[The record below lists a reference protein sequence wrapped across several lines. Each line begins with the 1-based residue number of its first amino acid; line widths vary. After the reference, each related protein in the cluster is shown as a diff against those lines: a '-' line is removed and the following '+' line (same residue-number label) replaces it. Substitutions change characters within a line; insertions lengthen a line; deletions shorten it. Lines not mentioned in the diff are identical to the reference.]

1 MRLPSLTI
9 RFAAL
14 AIAVVSALPCAAPA
28 AETIVGAGSSAAA
41 PVYKAWG
48 MAYGKKNDVQL
59 AYDPVG
65 SGAGLQKFRAKEVT
79 FGASDVAPSDEVLA
93 KDQWVLVPTFVTG
106 VVPAINLP
114 RVGSNRLKLTPET
127 LAGIFMGTIQR
138 WNAPEIQTANPD
150 LALPDLPIK
159 PIVRSDGSGTTYYF
173 ADYLSR
179 VSPVWKDNF
188 GTKNLLKWP
197 ESHTAVKG
205 SDAVA
210 KAVKATPGGIGYLD
224 ANYLTEFELSGVQLR
239 NASGE
244 FVVANPANFRT
255 ALRASDWF
263 AKGDFHGSLANMP
276 GRTAWPITMGTFVVF
291 PKVADKSADTSRAL
305 KFLTW
310 CLMKGDMVV
319 EGMSFVRLPDKIQAT
334 ALKNLSTVV
343 DAQGKTIGLEALSLV
358 SMQ

>member
-1 MRLPSLTI
+1 MRLPSLTT

-14 AIAVVSALPCAAPA
+14 AVTLFSVVPCTAQA

-48 MAYGKKNDVQL
+48 LAYGKKNDVQL

-65 SGAGLQKFRAKEVT
+65 SGAGLQKIRAREVI
-79 FGASDVAPSDEVLA
+79 FGASDVAPSDEVLI

-114 RVGSNRLKLTPET
+114 KIGNNRLKLTPEA

-138 WNAPEIQTANPD
+138 WNAPEIQATNPD
-150 LALPDLPIK
+150 LALPDMSIK
-159 PIVRSDGSGTTYYF
+159 PIVRADGSGTTYYF

-179 VSPVWKDNF
+179 ISPVWKENF

-197 ESHTAVKG
+197 ESHIAVKG
-205 SDAVA
+205 SDGVA
-210 KAVKATPGGIGYLD
+210 KAVKSTPGGIGYLD
-224 ANYLTEFELSGVQLR
+224 ANYLTEYELSGVQMR
-239 NASGE
+239 NASGD
-244 FVVANPANFRT
+244 FVVANAANFRT

-263 AKGDFHGSLANMP
+263 AKGDFHASLANMP

-291 PKVADKSADTSRAL
+291 PKVAEKSADTTRAL

-310 CLMKGDMVV
+310 CLMKGDAVV

-334 ALKNLSTVV
+334 ALKNLSSVV